1 MGESSGGD
9 AGREPLVPLLL
20 ETLIAV
26 LLAYLLG
33 VGLAWL
39 FFGRAKKDSYL

>member
-1 MGESSGGD
+1 M
-9 AGREPLVPLLL
+9 PLLL

>member
-1 MGESSGGD
+1 MGEPGGGKP
-9 AGREPLVPLLL
+9 GRYVVMPLLL

-26 LLAYLLG
+26 VIAYLIG